1 MSRNNNTREQFPTL
15 KKDHPDII
23 LVKRQ
28 QKKVQTYKNNTT
40 TQSIM
45 PILQA
50 PKACQLCIEGMCH
63 KDFQ

>member
-40 TQSIM
+40 TQST
-45 PILQA
+45 
-50 PKACQLCIEGMCH
+50 PKACHLCTEGMCH